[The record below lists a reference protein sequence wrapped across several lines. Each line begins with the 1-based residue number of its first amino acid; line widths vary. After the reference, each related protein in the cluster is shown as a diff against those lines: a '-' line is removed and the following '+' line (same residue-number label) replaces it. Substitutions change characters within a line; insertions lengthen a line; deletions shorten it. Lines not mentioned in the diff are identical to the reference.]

1 MSSSQKF
8 FAERERWICGEDIAP
23 LLYSGSKH
31 GTAVPNAGALV
42 SCCAC
47 LPLHLSDNRKF
58 MVWNIDLWSSF
69 GNLPFCNP
77 RNMCLFKFC
86 CDGASRADFVHGSN
100 IILWIRT
107 WARMRELIKSTVLVR
122 ICENALMRVWT
133 QKPEI
138 SSSKYGWWACT
149 RKSLKTTFF
158 CTGWMPPCAARSST
172 KFHEVH
178 VPNRTKPQLARMV
191 CVYIYGK

>member
-1 MSSSQKF
+1 MNFSGLPKILPG
-8 FAERERWICGEDIAP
+8 ICQSV
-23 LLYSGSKH
+23 L
-31 GTAVPNAGALV
+31 
-42 SCCAC
+42 
-47 LPLHLSDNRKF
+47 
-58 MVWNIDLWSSF
+58 M
-69 GNLPFCNP
+69 
-77 RNMCLFKFC
+77 
-86 CDGASRADFVHGSN
+86 
-100 IILWIRT
+100 RT

-122 ICENALMRVWT
+122 MCENALMRVWT

-178 VPNRTKPQLARMV
+178 VPDRTKPQLASWSDLWVRAKGWSTNRGCFRPPWSQCRWLWLYSWLYQV
-191 CVYIYGK
+191 LWFFGSAGYCLSVASCWPAWLLG